1 MDLLEEI
8 ENDPAFNTDVDASTA
23 NLLKIL
29 AREIEAIILVLN
41 AKGIMTEKEYQMAL
55 QHLDNDA
62 KKIVEENVELDYE
75 FVVDSTQ
82 RFRDILDT
90 EGQL

>member
-1 MDLLEEI
+1 MDLLDEI
-8 ENDPAFNTDVDASTA
+8 ENDPEFIGVAVPATE

-62 KKIVEENVELDYE
+62 KKIVEYNVELDYE

-82 RFRDILDT
+82 RFRDLL